1 MTGRIPPG
9 VQSLDVRGVVE
20 RVDELLEVSYR
31 QGDLGNVD
39 DPLAETVYIFLS
51 RQTQQPVYQA
61 AFARLRAAWPRWLEV
76 LDAPRIEL
84 EDLLRPAG
92 LYRQRAGQFLEL
104 LEAVRVD
111 NEARACGPY
120 ADGGGDL
127 TLDYL
132 SQMPEREAL
141 AFLLRLPG
149 IGEKSARCVL
159 SYSLGHDTFA
169 VDTHVARI
177 LHRLGVVARSGGK
190 IKHDGYDSAI
200 PKGMRSRLH
209 VNLIHHGRAVCKSEN
224 PQCGK
229 CVLVSFCATGRTR
242 VAGAADAGRRVVDLF
257 AGAGGLSAGYL
268 QEGFSIA
275 AAVELD
281 RDSAQTYRAN
291 HPGTPVLEADIT
303 QLRAADLVRY
313 APAANNPAAVI
324 SGTPCQGYSAAGAR
338 DPSDPRN
345 RYYSHVTR
353 LARALGAAS
362 IAIENV
368 PGLLRV
374 NGTGFL
380 DEILA
385 DLKRA
390 MGWASRYELTASHYG
405 VPQNRRRFLFL
416 AAGVGRVDQ
425 ALAAAGPDP
434 THRPRDADPDDQA
447 FTGLPVTPA
456 LKEALADL
464 PEFGVGVDAE
474 WLVHEGGV
482 LLNASTMRH
491 SERVVRKISG
501 IKPGQGPIS
510 YRRLTDDVAR
520 TLVAGHRALPVH
532 PWLDRAIS
540 VREAARIQAF
550 DDGWVFCGTRANQP
564 IQVANAVPP
573 PLGAAVAR
581 FHVKVIDVDA
591 ARTASDVVA
600 EGAATDSK

>member
-1 MTGRIPPG
+1 MPAG
-9 VQSLDVRGVVE
+9 VKPLGTTDIVQ

-39 DPLAETVYIFLS
+39 DPLAETIYIALS

-61 AFARLRAAWPRWLEV
+61 TFAHLRSMWPTWLEV
-76 LDAPRIEL
+76 MGAPQREL
-84 EDLLRPAG
+84 EDVLRPAG
-92 LYRQRAGQFLEL
+92 LYRQRAAQLQKL
-104 LEAVRVD
+104 LETVHED
-111 NEARACGPY
+111 NKQRGAGPY
-120 ADGGGDL
+120 AGDGPDDL
-127 TLDYL
+127 TLGYL
-132 SQMPEREAL
+132 AAMPEAEAL
-141 AFLLRLPG
+141 AYLVRLPG

-159 SYSLGHDTFA
+159 SYSLGHDVFA
-169 VDTHVARI
+169 VDTHIARV
-177 LHRLGVVARSGGK
+177 LDRLRLVRRAGSKV
-190 IKHDGYDSAI
+190 KHEGYDAAI
-200 PKGMRSRLH
+200 PRGMRRRLH
-209 VNLIHHGRAVCKSEN
+209 VNIIHHGRAVCTSAD
-224 PQCGK
+224 PRCDQ
-229 CVLVSFCATGRTR
+229 CVLVSFCETGRQR
-242 VAGAADAGRRVVDLF
+242 VAGMAGRRRVVDLF

-303 QLRAADLVRY
+303 KLKAADLVRY
-313 APAANNPAAVI
+313 APAARSPDAVI

-338 DPSDPRN
+338 NPGDPRN

-353 LARALGAAS
+353 LARALGATS

-368 PGLLRV
+368 PGLTRV

-385 DLKRA
+385 ELKRS
-390 MGWASRYELTASHYG
+390 MGWARRYELRASHFG

-416 AAGVGRVDQ
+416 AASPDIVDSS
-425 ALAAAGPDP
+425 LEGAGPDP
-434 THRPRDADPDDQA
+434 THRPRDAQPGDERFA
-447 FTGLPVTPA
+447 RLPVTPR
-456 LKEALADL
+456 LRDALADL
-464 PEFGVGVDAE
+464 PEFGPGVSAE
-474 WLVHEGGV
+474 WLVRGGRV

-491 SERVVRKISG
+491 SDRVVRKISG

-510 YRRLTDDVAR
+510 YRRLTEDVAR

-532 PWLDRAIS
+532 PWLDRTIS

-550 DDGWVFCGTRANQP
+550 GDGWVFCGTRANQP

-581 FHVKVIDVDA
+581 FHQKLIDLDA
-591 ARTASDVVA
+591 AR
-600 EGAATDSK
+600 G